1 MTVAL
6 EIVVELSES
15 EFTSHDIHETVLEAL
30 NDMGMKVFY
39 MSTKNVTNMENE
51 INDVTEFWNVESDII
66 PFTGEDTSDEE

>member
-15 EFTSHDIHETVLEAL
+15 EFTSYDVHETVLEAL
-30 NDMGMKVFY
+30 HDMGMKVFY

-51 INDVTEFWNVESDII
+51 MNDVTEFWSVESDII
-66 PFTGEDTSDEE
+66 PLTGEDTSDEE